1 MKAGARL
8 ILASP
13 IHIGLSVAERRGPR
27 APAYA
32 GPSIDP
38 DLPTAGCYRIKL
50 RKGAPDSAV
59 RIWLG
64 ASIDPETEKEVEERP
79 LMWQASINGQR
90 VPLERVWPGCARDP
104 ISEAEHDRIKARNAT
119 LDEES
124 PFYDPRQ
131 PVDLSTAPPPF

>member
-1 MKAGARL
+1 MRHGIRQ
-8 ILASP
+8 
-13 IHIGLSVAERRGPR
+13 
-27 APAYA
+27 PAA
-32 GPSIDP
+32 
-38 DLPTAGCYRIKL
+38 TATFDADVPVEGFYRIKL
-50 RKGAPDSAV
+50 TKGAPDSAV

-64 ASIDPETEKEVEERP
+64 AGVDPETEREVEERP

-104 ISEAEHDRIKARNAT
+104 ISAEEHDRLKARNDT

-124 PFYDPRQ
+124 PFYDARQ